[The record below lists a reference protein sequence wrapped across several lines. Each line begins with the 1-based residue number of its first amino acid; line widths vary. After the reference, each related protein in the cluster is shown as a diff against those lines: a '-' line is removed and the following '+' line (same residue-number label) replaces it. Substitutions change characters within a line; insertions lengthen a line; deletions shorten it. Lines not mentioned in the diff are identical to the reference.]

1 MTRRKQI
8 RMFILAACG
17 LIPCTLQA
25 QVSVSYNHDEA
36 KMNQITVMEIGAGGL
51 TPSWYYDLFHN
62 SYQQSAASKNK
73 LSYRTLAG
81 VAAYQ
86 QIGDAEDVDSALT
99 KRAKVE
105 ALNVADRSGGALDL
119 AWVAEGTKVTN
130 KLQDYQNNINRIVG
144 AGGNFSD
151 KERWE
156 SYYNM
161 FQCAIRATQEAYMP
175 NAQRKKQYLQ
185 IYADICKQNET
196 LVKYIVKL
204 NTRTKTKELLEA
216 TSTRPN
222 HNGTYARAA
231 YNRWRDAGWK
241 VQNGNS
247 SSDGGSNSSDGTI
260 TIDE

>member
-1 MTRRKQI
+1 MNNVTKLFSVVMMI
-8 RMFILAACG
+8 IASSILEVR
-17 LIPCTLQA
+17 A
-25 QVSVSYNHDEA
+25 QSYVTYNHDEA
-36 KMNQITVMEIGAGGL
+36 KMNQITVQEIGAGGL
-51 TPSWYYDLFHN
+51 TPAFYYDVFHR
-62 SYQQSAASKNK
+62 SYQRSAGSKNK
-73 LSYRTLAG
+73 LTYRSLAG
-81 VAAYQ
+81 VAGWQ
-86 QIGDAEDVDSALT
+86 QVDDADSVKASLE
-99 KRAKVE
+99 KRAEIE
-105 ALNVADRSGGALDL
+105 ALNVAD
-119 AWVAEGTKVTN
+119 
-130 KLQDYQNNINRIVG
+130 
-144 AGGNFSD
+144 
-151 KERWE
+151 KERWND
-156 SYYNM
+156 YYNI
-161 FQCAIRATQEAYMP
+161 FQCAIKATQDAYMP
-175 NAQRKKQYLQ
+175 NAQRKKEYLT